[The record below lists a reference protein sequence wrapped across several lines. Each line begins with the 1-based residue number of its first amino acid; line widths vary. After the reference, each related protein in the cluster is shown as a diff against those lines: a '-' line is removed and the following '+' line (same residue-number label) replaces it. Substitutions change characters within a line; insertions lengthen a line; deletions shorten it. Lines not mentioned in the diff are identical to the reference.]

1 MRNLLTFSWSSTY
14 IKPLIMF
21 GAPMG
26 IIAVAMSFSPTLERS
41 LLLLQA
47 NPEMLGYYSVA
58 AKMAMIM
65 TILLNAFQTA
75 FGPFAYAILENE
87 NVEKFYAQI
96 LRLFL
101 FIFGFACLLLIAV
114 QPHLVLWLVDERYLP
129 AIWIA
134 PVLIMAMFI
143 EGICGV
149 VELNISLAKKSYL
162 LIGPAL
168 LYFLV
173 LLIVFFS
180 FSKMMGITALIAYFG
195 RTACETHC
203 HYDYL
208 QSIIYW
214 TMVLSDTWLSF
225 ILYVKRP
232 SDIPAI

>member
-1 MRNLLTFSWSSTY
+1 MSIMCLPFGTLIFDFDMFQFFVGYLVIISFFALLGLWFVRFFLTFNWSSTY

-41 LLLLQA
+41 LLLLQT
-47 NPEMLGYYSVA
+47 NQILGYYSVA

-114 QPHLVLWLVDERYLP
+114 QPHLVLWLVDNATCQL
-129 AIWIA
+129 
-134 PVLIMAMFI
+134 
-143 EGICGV
+143 
-149 VELNISLAKKSYL
+149 
-162 LIGPAL
+162 
-168 LYFLV
+168 
-173 LLIVFFS
+173 
-180 FSKMMGITALIAYFG
+180 FG
-195 RTACETHC
+195 
-203 HYDYL
+203 
-208 QSIIYW
+208 
-214 TMVLSDTWLSF
+214 
-225 ILYVKRP
+225 
-232 SDIPAI
+232 